1 MDPIYLDNNATTP
14 LAPEVR
20 AAMAACLAETFGNP
34 SSSHRFGEAARQVVD
49 EARERVAA
57 LVGAHPRRTIFTSGG
72 SEANNMAIMSA
83 VAGRPDRRHLVSSTV
98 EHPSVLAPLRALAE
112 RGYRLTLL
120 EVDGDGGLDLDRL
133 AAVLDADTVLVS
145 LMAANN
151 ETGVRW
157 DIGAIGELCRQRGV
171 LFHTDAVQLA
181 GKAAVDLGS
190 LPVDYLTLG
199 AHKIHGPKGCGA
211 LCAAR
216 NAPLAPL
223 VRGAGQEFG
232 LRAGTENVPGIVGFG
247 VAAELARAGLANYGD
262 RVGGLRDR
270 LEAEILRRIP
280 EVRINGRGQ
289 PRLANT
295 ANVSFR
301 GVAAAAVLQELD
313 EHGIAVSAHAACHGG
328 DLDPS
333 HVLTAMRVPE
343 DYIHG
348 TMRISLSRY
357 TTEEEIGR
365 FLDLLPVLV
374 DRSRRTAAV

>member
-1 MDPIYLDNNATTP
+1 MESIYLDNNATTP

-20 AAMAACLAETFGNP
+20 QAMTTSLADCFGNP
-34 SSSHRFGEAARQVVD
+34 SSSHRFGEAARQAVE
-49 EARERVAA
+49 EARRQVAA

-72 SEANNMAIMSA
+72 SESNNMAIMSA
-83 VAGRPDRRHLVSSTV
+83 IAARPDRRHLVSSTV
-98 EHPSVLAPLRALAE
+98 EHPSVLAPLRYLAAN
-112 RGYRLTLL
+112 GYRLTLI
-120 EVDGDGGLDLDRL
+120 EVGEDGGLDYDRL
-133 AAVLDADTVLVS
+133 AAALTPDTALVS

-157 DIGAIGELCRQRGV
+157 DIGAIGELCRQRNI

-181 GKAAVDLGS
+181 GKAPIDMQD
-190 LPVDYLTLG
+190 LPVDYLSIG
-199 AHKIHGPKGCGA
+199 AHKLHGPKGCGA

-216 NAPLAPL
+216 TAPLSPL

-232 LRAGTENVPGIVGFG
+232 LRAGTENVAGIVGFG
-247 VAAELARAGLANYGD
+247 VAADLARTGLAVYEEQ
-262 RVGGLRDR
+262 VGGLRDY
-270 LEAEILRRIP
+270 LEAELARRIP
-280 EVRINGRGQ
+280 ESRINGAGQ

-295 ANVSFR
+295 VNVSFR

-313 EHGIAVSAHAACHGG
+313 EHGIAVSAHSACHGG

-343 DYIHG
+343 EYIHG

-357 TTEEEIGR
+357 TTKEEIDH
-365 FLDLLPVLV
+365 FLDLLPELV
-374 DRSRRTAAV
+374 ERSRRTAAL